1 MLPHHFCSFLCT
13 HPLRLR
19 AGSPLCFWPGNLL
32 RWCQSGAG
40 TSATNIQLE
49 ANMTNSAAYI
59 YIYIYIIN
67 YRLICTCIILYNVYV
82 VYMHIMYY
90 TLYIYINMS
99 LMDGCLQ
106 RSNKP
111 DPCHYCLSS
120 AISLRHSASETELMT
135 APRWTKRNLKS
146 LESKRHLI
154 PWSLVDPGM
163 LFCPS
168 IQFGLSTWYQSSRLV
183 EHKESWKMM
192 KIPTR
197 RSTVDGVSYKGLS
210 WCLSTLV
217 YSTTFS
223 IIL

>member
-1 MLPHHFCSFLCT
+1 
-13 HPLRLR
+13 
-19 AGSPLCFWPGNLL
+19 
-32 RWCQSGAG
+32 
-40 TSATNIQLE
+40 
-49 ANMTNSAAYI
+49 
-59 YIYIYIIN
+59 
-67 YRLICTCIILYNVYV
+67 
-82 VYMHIMYY
+82 
-90 TLYIYINMS
+90 
-99 LMDGCLQ
+99 MDGCLQ

-135 APRWTKRNLKS
+135 APRWTKRSLKS

-168 IQFGLSTWYQSSRLV
+168 TQFGLSTSYQSSRLV

-197 RSTVDGVSYKGLS
+197 STVDGESYKGLS

-223 IIL
+223 IIIYIITQWVLCTYVCMYVRMDGWMDAWMHGCMDAWMHGWMDVWMYGCMDVWMYVCMSYACMYVCMYVCMHVCMHACMYVYIYIFISMSISKYSKVI

>member
-1 MLPHHFCSFLCT
+1 
-13 HPLRLR
+13 
-19 AGSPLCFWPGNLL
+19 
-32 RWCQSGAG
+32 
-40 TSATNIQLE
+40 
-49 ANMTNSAAYI
+49 
-59 YIYIYIIN
+59 
-67 YRLICTCIILYNVYV
+67 
-82 VYMHIMYY
+82 
-90 TLYIYINMS
+90 
-99 LMDGCLQ
+99 MDGSLQ

-135 APRWTKRNLKS
+135 APRWTKRSLKS

-168 IQFGLSTWYQSSRLV
+168 TQFGLSTLYQSSRLV

-197 RSTVDGVSYKGLS
+197 RSTVDGESYKGLS

-223 IIL
+223 IIIYHNAMSVVHLCMYVCLSVCMYVRMYVCMYVCMYVVCMHACMHACMHVCMHACMYECMYVYIFIHVYIKIQ